1 MIIHRGKQPVYFTH
15 SQHQL
20 TFSLDG
26 SKIIGFRILF
36 IRFFSPLTPTLK
48 RRVFFPVLLPLT
60 LRPFIRWLLVGCW
73 KFRFFSCVSFHFF
86 STRSRQCL
94 SLFRVLRF
102 FFFLILIHSSHSA
115 PGNYCA
121 LPLLDIR
128 FLKHSTI

>member
-48 RRVFFPVLLPLT
+48 RRVFFLFCFLYAHS
-60 LRPFIRWLLVGCW
+60 FGGCW
-73 KFRFFSCVSFHFF
+73 LVVGSSDSSRVFRSTFFPLVRGNAFHFSEF
-86 STRSRQCL
+86 YG
-94 SLFRVLRF
+94 